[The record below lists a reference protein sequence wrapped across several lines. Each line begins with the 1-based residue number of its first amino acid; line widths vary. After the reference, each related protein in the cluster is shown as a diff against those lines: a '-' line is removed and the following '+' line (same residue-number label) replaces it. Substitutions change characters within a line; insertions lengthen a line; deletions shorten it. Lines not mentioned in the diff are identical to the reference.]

1 MRRRVWWIVAILVIL
16 GAPVAWYLGS
26 PLLINKTVNE
36 PFPTAA
42 RTSEETFPMSKGA
55 VVPEGMTQ
63 QQVEEMMMNAS
74 KENSTAA
81 DPMPLGTTSTTVVV
95 RGTLIAADS
104 FHQGEGNVAVHHVGR
119 DLVLRLDPFK
129 VTNGPDLHVIL
140 TKESAPKMR
149 ADVEQG
155 YVEVAKLKGNLGSQN
170 YVLPQGVHLKEF
182 HAVVIYCKMFHV
194 VFSTATLQV
203 PE

>member
-1 MRRRVWWIVAILVIL
+1 MQRTVWWVVAILVIL

-26 PLLINKTVNE
+26 PLFINKTVNE
-36 PFPTAA
+36 PFPTTA
-42 RTSEETFPMSKGA
+42 RTSEETFPMSKRA
-55 VVPEGMTQ
+55 VVPLGMTQ
-63 QQVEEMMMNAS
+63 QQVEEMMVKAS
-74 KENSTAA
+74 KEKSAA
-81 DPMPLGTTSTTVVV
+81 AEPMPLGTTPTTLVA

-140 TKESAPKMR
+140 TKKSAPKMR

-170 YVLPQGVHLKEF
+170 YILPQGVRLKEF

-203 PE
+203 PL